1 MNVLHIRFGH
11 SLLSTLARA
20 TLVQKQF
27 QRLLADRPTGV
38 RVACRSKQPHA
49 DLNSRYTAI
58 TLRSAGATAGAMLL
72 SFLLYPEHIPT
83 VGQGTRRPAIIHV
96 EHIPET
102 VQRTQPP
109 APPRPVVPIAV
120 EGDVPDTVTIE
131 PTDLDLDAIP
141 IDLSLSGPPGGGGP
155 LSDEP
160 MDASEIDY
168 KPHLLTLIMPAFPS
182 EARRDRLKSGSAKV
196 KLLVD
201 KRGKVEKVEFVDGPA
216 VFREEAISTAYRY
229 RFRPG
234 KHQGEVRKVW
244 MEISI
249 QFRYD

>member
-20 TLVQKQF
+20 ALLQKQF
-27 QRLLADRPTGV
+27 KRLLVDRPTGV
-38 RVACRSKQPHA
+38 RVGIRSKQPHA
-49 DLNSRYTAI
+49 DLNSQYATIA
-58 TLRSAGATAGAMLL
+58 LRSAGGTAVAMLL

-83 VGQGTRRPAIIHV
+83 VGTGTRSPVMISM

-102 VQRTQPP
+102 VQKAQPP

-131 PTDLDLDAIP
+131 PTDLDLDAMP
-141 IDLSLSGPPGGGGP
+141 FDLSLSGPGGAAGP
-155 LSDEP
+155 MSDGP
-160 MDASEIDY
+160 MDVSEIDY

-182 EARRDRLKSGSAKV
+182 EARKERLKSGSAKV

-201 KRGKVEKVEFVDGPA
+201 RRGRVEKVEFVNGPA
-216 VFREEAISTAYRY
+216 VFKEEAISTAYRY